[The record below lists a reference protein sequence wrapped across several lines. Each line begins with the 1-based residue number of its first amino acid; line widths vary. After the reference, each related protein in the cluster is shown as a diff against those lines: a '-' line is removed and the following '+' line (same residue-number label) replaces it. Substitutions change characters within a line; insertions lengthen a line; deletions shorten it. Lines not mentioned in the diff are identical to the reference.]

1 MASQFDMTDFDERL
15 KQAIQRGHHRGLQTQ
30 DEASLKKAKQDEM
43 RRLHTTM
50 RLQLSERIEKVV
62 HQFIDQFP
70 GFQFSSVYGENG
82 WGAACTRDDL
92 VIVSNQR
99 QSKYSRFEMAVRPL
113 SDVFVL
119 DLQARGTIA
128 NREKLV
134 RSYFQPVDEVDLSH
148 FQRLIDD
155 WMVAYAELYSASIAK

>member
-1 MASQFDMTDFDERL
+1 MSDFDERL
-15 KQAIQRGHHRGLQTQ
+15 KQAIRRGNDRGLQKQ
-30 DEASLKKAKQDEM
+30 DEASQKQARQEEL
-43 RRLHTTM
+43 RRLHTTL
-50 RLQLSERIEKVV
+50 RLQLSERIEQVV
-62 HQFIDQFP
+62 RRLVDQFP
-70 GFQFSSVYGENG
+70 GFQFSNVYGENG

-92 VIVSNQR
+92 VIVSGQR

-134 RSYFQPVDEVDLSH
+134 RSYFQPLDEVDQAH

-155 WMVAYAELYSASIAK
+155 WTLSYAELYAISIAKS

>member
-1 MASQFDMTDFDERL
+1 MSDFDERL
-15 KQAIQRGHHRGLQTQ
+15 KQAIQRGKNRGLQKQ
-30 DEASLKKAKQDEM
+30 DEASQKLARQEEL
-43 RRLHTTM
+43 RRLHTTL
-50 RLQLSERIEKVV
+50 RLQLSEQIEQVV
-62 HQFIDQFP
+62 RRLVDQFP

-92 VIVSNQR
+92 VIVSSKR

-113 SDVFVL
+113 TDVFVL
-119 DLQARGTIA
+119 DLQARGTIG

-134 RSYFQPVDEVDLSH
+134 RSYFQPLDEVDVAH

-155 WMVAYAELYSASIAK
+155 WTLSYAELYAISLAN

>member
-1 MASQFDMTDFDERL
+1 MSDFDERL
-15 KQAIQRGHHRGLQTQ
+15 KQAIRRGHDRGLQTQ
-30 DEASLKKAKQDEM
+30 DEATLKKARQDEL

-50 RLQLSERIEKVV
+50 RLQLSERIEQVV
-62 HQFIDQFP
+62 RHFIDQFP

-92 VIVSNQR
+92 VILNNQR

-134 RSYFQPVDEVDLSH
+134 RSYFQPLDEVDIAH

-155 WMVAYAELYSASIAK
+155 WMVAYAELYSASIAR

>member
-1 MASQFDMTDFDERL
+1 MSDFDERL
-15 KQAIQRGHHRGLQTQ
+15 KQAIQRGKNRGLQKQ
-30 DEASLKKAKQDEM
+30 DEASQKLARQEEL
-43 RRLHTTM
+43 RRLHTTL
-50 RLQLSERIEKVV
+50 RLQLSEQIEQVV
-62 HQFIDQFP
+62 RRLVDQFP

-92 VIVSNQR
+92 VIVSSQR

-119 DLQARGTIA
+119 DLQARGTIG

-134 RSYFQPVDEVDLSH
+134 RSYFQPLEEVDVAH

-155 WMVAYAELYSASIAK
+155 WTLSYAELYAISLAN